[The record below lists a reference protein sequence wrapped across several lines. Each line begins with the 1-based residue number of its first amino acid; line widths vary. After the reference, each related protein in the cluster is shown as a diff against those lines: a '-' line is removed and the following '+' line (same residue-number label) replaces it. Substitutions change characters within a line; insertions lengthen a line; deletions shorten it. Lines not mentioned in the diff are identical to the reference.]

1 MLKCSSIGEIP
12 TLSKHFHFQNCLW
25 PSLLRS
31 RKSDRISSGGWG
43 NRAPERRP
51 LCVCRERVCWKE
63 WMSGE
68 QGSPKDAVA
77 FINSLAQLYGHLQI
91 YTCNNI
97 PPPLPRTQKPQGVA
111 GKYHSAPA
119 WAERASVPCTGRGRC
134 KLTCPLL
141 IPFVLHTHVLRVRPG
156 CGAQLERGAED
167 KVRLG
172 RTGKLGGRCR
182 RAPRTPWA
190 TISNILPNVWGT
202 HGASCKYLHRPL
214 WPGHRTKLSEDG
226 TLRLL
231 TFPIN
236 ERDLGY

>member
-172 RTGKLGGRCR
+172 RTGKLGGH
-182 RAPRTPWA
+182 
-190 TISNILPNVWGT
+190 
-202 HGASCKYLHRPL
+202 HGHLGP
-214 WPGHRTKLSEDG
+214 P
-226 TLRLL
+226 
-231 TFPIN
+231 FPIFCPMFGGPMAL
-236 ERDLGY
+236 RASICTGPCGQDTGQSFRKTGHSAC